1 LKVFEMSLSLTDIRA
16 AAAQIKGRM
25 EETPCRLSKTLSE
38 ITGAEIYLKF
48 ENLQYTAS
56 FKDRGSL
63 VKLLSLPDD
72 ERRNGVIAMSAG
84 NHAQGV
90 AHHASQLGVPATI
103 VMPEGTPNI
112 KIRQTELLGATVV
125 VKGDTVDES
134 ADVARQLEKAGGL
147 TFIHPFDDVD
157 VIAGQGTVGLEMLE
171 AVPDLNCLVVPVGG
185 GGLISG
191 MAIAAKALSPDIEVV
206 GVETEVYPSVY
217 NAFTGEN
224 QPIGGQTIADGIAVK
239 KPGGLTVPIIRELVS
254 DIITVPESEIENAI
268 NMLVAIEKTVV
279 EGAGAVGLAAV
290 LANRDKFAGRKVGL
304 VLSGGNIDTRML
316 ASILMRGLIREGR
329 IARIR
334 LEIPD
339 RPGTLAEISAIIGK
353 AGGNILEVQHQRMF
367 IDVPAKLAELEFI
380 IECRDDDHVACV
392 IEQLRGAD
400 FAVMRY
406 SN

>member
-1 LKVFEMSLSLTDIRA
+1 MSLSLADVRA
-16 AAAQIKGRM
+16 AAAQLEGKV
-25 EETPCRLSKTLSE
+25 EKTPCRLSRTLSE

-90 AHHASQLGVPATI
+90 AFHASQLGVPATI

-125 VKGDTVDES
+125 VKGETVDES
-134 ADVARQLEKAGGL
+134 ADVARQLEKTGGL
-147 TFIHPFDDVD
+147 TFIHPFDDVH
-157 VIAGQGTVGLEMLE
+157 VIAGQGTVGLEILE
-171 AVPDLNCLVVPVGG
+171 AVPDLECLIVPVGG

-191 MAIAAKALSPDIEVV
+191 IAIAAKELSPNIEIV

-217 NAFTGEN
+217 NAVAGDN
-224 QPIGGQTIADGIAVK
+224 RPIGGQTIADGIAVK
-239 KPGGLTVPIIRELVS
+239 KPGGLTVPIIRDMVS

-268 NMLVAIEKTVV
+268 NMLIAIEKTVV

-290 LANRDKFAGRKVGL
+290 LANQDRFIGRKVGL

-339 RPGTLAEISAIIGK
+339 RPGTLAEISGIIGK

-380 IECRDDDHVACV
+380 IECRDDDHVARV